1 MKVNQDLA
9 REVAQLFLAARGR
22 AHDPTV
28 RAAYRQLEEQS
39 DAALTRLTRWHR
51 VRVVFTR
58 CPLPYASDRELIT
71 AVRADR
77 VLEITTAAIEPDRR
91 HPLMGCEPGGAYD
104 RFRALHD
111 LTGHVFPGFGFD
123 RDGEFS
129 AWLVQDGLYTGLARW
144 ALATELHAEHSVR
157 WTTGQFC
164 EHKAVLLDRELIA
177 CARRG
182 APAAA

>member
-1 MKVNQDLA
+1 VRVNQAVA
-9 REVAQLFLAARGR
+9 REVAEVFLAAPR
-22 AHDPTV
+22 AAPDRTV

-39 DAALTRLTRWHR
+39 DAALARVTRGHHI
-51 VRVVFTR
+51 RVVFTR
-58 CPLPYASDRELIT
+58 CPLPYASDRELIR

-77 VLEITTAAIEPDRR
+77 VLEVTTAASEPDRR
-91 HPLMGCEPGGAYD
+91 HPMMGCERGGAYD

-129 AWLVQDGLYTGLARW
+129 AWLVQDQLYTGLARW

-164 EHKAVLLDRELIA
+164 EHKAVLHDRELVA

-182 APAAA
+182 APTAA